1 MEHNDNNFFRMPSSD
16 EQSRIKGNEEER
28 YGREIKAIRTLLIV
42 EGIAAVASILGFFLP
57 IGIGLSRRI
66 ILLAIDAFLL
76 YITLTSLNITNRQRR
91 KINGGSYRVQNVT
104 VAKTHQE
111 SHGLKSDMIVTF
123 VSDENKTY
131 VMNTNTTCDM
141 VFERGAKGLLVVID
155 DEKNV
160 LLTNM
165 YRFLVT
171 RS

>member
-1 MEHNDNNFFRMPSSD
+1 MPSAD
-16 EQSRIKGNEEER
+16 EQSRIKDNEEER

-66 ILLAIDAFLL
+66 ILLVIDAFLL
-76 YITLTSLNITNRQRR
+76 YITLSSLNITNRQRR
-91 KINGGSYRVQNVT
+91 KINGGSYKVQNVT

-111 SHGLKSDMIVTF
+111 SYGLKSDMIVTF
-123 VSDENKTY
+123 VSDEEKTY
-131 VMNTNTTCDM
+131 VMNTNTTSDM
-141 VFERGAKGLLVVID
+141 VFERGAKGLLVIID